1 MSIASWKVRAG
12 LPVAILLAGA
22 CAPAYGQSVGT
33 TIGTNPK
40 PVITSISAVQVPG
53 QKFRIFGTVSDDT
66 PGSCTVTLI
75 GSANGSVACDASG
88 QFSAVFDV
96 PLLGPSTAT
105 ASDGVQNS
113 DAATVTATNAAPST
127 SCVCTVGAG
136 NTLTISGRVT
146 DEAPGGLTVI
156 LSGSRAVGGLS
167 AIVLANGTWS
177 VSTSIPAG
185 SHGNVTATVTDWYGL
200 SGAGYGSY

>member
-1 MSIASWKVRAG
+1 MNG
-12 LPVAILLAGA
+12 LPERRIDVQFDDNRLL
-22 CAPAYGQSVGT
+22 PMLYGEHDRHL
-33 TIGTNPK
+33 
-40 PVITSISAVQVPG
+40 A
-53 QKFRIFGTVSDDT
+53 RIES
-66 PGSCTVTLI
+66 
-75 GSANGSVACDASG
+75 
-88 QFSAVFDV
+88 
-96 PLLGPSTAT
+96 LLGVSLI
-105 ASDGVQNS
+105 SR
-113 DAATVTATNAAPST
+113 
-127 SCVCTVGAG
+127 G